1 MYYKKH
7 IIFLSFLLTAISCNN
22 FTDKQTSLNE
32 SLFDNKIYV
41 KDISGEI
48 GFYLRQNL
56 RFYLKDNGTKKSL
69 SLNNEINISTNEYG
83 LSSSN
88 QITRKD
94 LIAKLTTTLKK
105 NETTH
110 TFNIDERVSFDV
122 SQSSVANKAAEQNA
136 SKRLANLL
144 TQAILTELHH
154 MDHDWLK

>member
-7 IIFLSFLLTAISCNN
+7 IIFLSFLLTVASCNN
-22 FTDKQTSLNE
+22 ITIKQNSINE
-32 SLFDNKIYV
+32 SLFNNKIYV
-41 KDISGEI
+41 ENINGEV

-56 RFYLKDNGTKKSL
+56 KFNLKDTGTKKAL
-69 SLNNEINISTNEYG
+69 SLNNKINISTNEYG

-94 LIAKLTTTLKK
+94 LIAKLTATLKE
-105 NETTH
+105 NENIH
-110 TFNIDERVSFDV
+110 TFKIYESVSFDV
-122 SQSSVANKAAEQNA
+122 SQSNVANKAAEQNA
-136 SKRLANLL
+136 RKRLASLL

>member
-22 FTDKQTSLNE
+22 LTDKQTSLNE

-94 LIAKLTTTLKK
+94 LIAKLTACLLYTSDAA
-105 NETTH
+105 
-110 TFNIDERVSFDV
+110 DE
-122 SQSSVANKAAEQNA
+122 
-136 SKRLANLL
+136 
-144 TQAILTELHH
+144 
-154 MDHDWLK
+154 

>member
-22 FTDKQTSLNE
+22 LTDKQTSLNE

-94 LIAKLTTTLKK
+94 LIAKLTATLK
-105 NETTH
+105 EDEDTH
-110 TFNIDERVSFDV
+110 TFNISERVSFDV
-122 SQSSVANKAAEQNA
+122 SQSNVANKAAEQNA
-136 SKRLANLL
+136 RKRLANLL